1 MTVPRAEYEDDKEQ
15 EVRGVRAAPTR
26 LDRAKEFCASR
37 ESLQIHPLRNTHTN
51 DVPVVMAEF
60 ARLEVES
67 TQILDDDSLEMKAR
81 LRARSAKLE
90 SQLTES
96 KAACDRA
103 DEVIVGLEA
112 RNTELEADN
121 EAFDSLNDKLRQ
133 KVSDADEVIAGLEN
147 QLPEGMEDCI
157 IEFHECSKGHGRL
170 IATNWVYF
178 DCLVC
183 KLKAAKQKVKA
194 AVDEVARS

>member
-133 KVSDADEVIAGLEN
+133 KVSDADEVIAGLEAE
-147 QLPEGMEDCI
+147 LKDTLYVYEELRR
-157 IEFHECSKGHGRL
+157 KL
-170 IATNWVYF
+170 IRISS
-178 DCLVC
+178 LVQ
-183 KLKAAKQKVKA
+183 KSVPDHKTLYGELDALRAAREA
-194 AVDEVARS
+194 AGE